1 MTTHTI
7 KFINDIEEDQYRSDL
22 QLCKLAFSN
31 YFDKLEEQ
39 RIDET
44 TKKYLKNSALFGA
57 GLLLLAILFFI

>member
-1 MTTHTI
+1 MTIHTI

-22 QLCKLAFSN
+22 QICKLAFSN
-31 YFDKLEEQ
+31 YFDELEEQ

-57 GLLLLAILFFI
+57 GLLLAILYFI